1 MDYTSFFYSIAGCS
15 ATIIAIIGGF
25 IASKLISI
33 SADRDKIL
41 DKIKEIEDE
50 LDMKTRQYNEA
61 MEELNADDAFDFVR
75 DNISMLIENKSIDVV
90 YKTEEKPCLDYNVME
105 KYWYRALDI
114 CKEIVNLDEDEISN
128 VNSDKV
134 PVILANKYANDFDY
148 RVCNKIVHEIEKN
161 TKKRNSNSFF
171 ATSLIDADDIVP
183 QTAEIWYHQKR
194 SEAEKAEL
202 RIEELKFEKKQY
214 EEKKRQIKKPKGMKS
229 GLSIFVVFSI
239 LGVIFPL
246 VCALKNSIYK
256 FENLCMPIVALIFF
270 GGCIF
275 ITFVYLALLLRW
287 KNVDMEATR
296 HESNSPE
303 GKL

>member
-1 MDYTSFFYSIAGCS
+1 M
-15 ATIIAIIGGF
+15 
-25 IASKLISI
+25 
-33 SADRDKIL
+33 
-41 DKIKEIEDE
+41 
-50 LDMKTRQYNEA
+50 
-61 MEELNADDAFDFVR
+61 
-75 DNISMLIENKSIDVV
+75 
-90 YKTEEKPCLDYNVME
+90 
-105 KYWYRALDI
+105 DI

-134 PVILANKYANDFDY
+134 PVVLANKYANDFDY
-148 RVCNKIVHEIEKN
+148 RVCEKIVHEIEKN

-171 ATSLIDADDIVP
+171 ATSLIDVDDIVP
-183 QTAEIWYHQKR
+183 QTAGIRYHQKR

-214 EEKKRQIKKPKGMKS
+214 EEKKRQIKKPKGMRS
-229 GLSIFVVFSI
+229 GLCIFVVFSI

-246 VCALKNSIYK
+246 ICALMNSIYK
-256 FENLCMPIVALIFF
+256 FDNLCMPIVSLIFF

-287 KNVDMEATR
+287 KNVDMEVTR